1 MELHQK
7 DVAVATVINTILMVV
22 GTGAALAYYLSL
34 SIYASTQGFTLF
46 AGSYIGFIILMYYYY
61 DRRRYGDVR

>member
-1 MELHQK
+1 MKVHQK

-34 SIYASTQGFTLF
+34 SAYASTEGFTVF
-46 AGSYIGFIILMYYYY
+46 ISGYIGFLSLMYYYY
-61 DRRRYGDVR
+61 SRRRYKDVR